1 MVSDKALANVFCI
14 KAILR
19 LATKNCFCESSQ
31 RLIQPRL
38 VRWTDG
44 FDRSEISVLAE
55 EKTVAPNRGYRRAV
69 ELEDD
74 DRAPRLPYIESE
86 SLTEGKASLV
96 GGLFYIGAF
105 VGAGA
110 LTASGGILASPIV
123 AGVLTGSV
131 AGLAGLAL
139 SKLISDRQVK
149 WMQSQLERGGL
160 LLWARTWTEERE
172 REAISVMQRNG
183 GHDVHVHAV
192 MT

>member
-1 MVSDKALANVFCI
+1 MPKPTLRAVSFAERAG
-14 KAILR
+14 
-19 LATKNCFCESSQ
+19 
-31 RLIQPRL
+31 P
-38 VRWTDG
+38 
-44 FDRSEISVLAE
+44 SVLHDTPTLRGAFVE
-55 EKTVAPNRGYRRAV
+55 NITRRNDHIKKAPAPVSFSQSRH
-69 ELEDD
+69 EL
-74 DRAPRLPYIESE
+74 RLPYIESE

-110 LTASGGILASPIV
+110 LTAAGGILASPIV

>member
-1 MVSDKALANVFCI
+1 MDAQNRDTREQPTKEIREVVGVFDDLVALQS
-14 KAILR
+14 AIDQL
-19 LATKNCFCESSQ
+19 L
-31 RLIQPRL
+31 
-38 VRWTDG
+38 TDG
-44 FDRSEISVLAE
+44 FDRSEISLLAE
-55 EKTVAPNRGYRRAV
+55 EKTVVPKRGHQRAV

-110 LTASGGILASPIV
+110 LTAAGGILASPIV

-192 MT
+192 MI